1 MENNTTD
8 KEAELERVRIKDR
21 HGQPY
26 YNGVAKSG
34 SNAPGVGKL
43 HRARIED
50 GRVVEVE
57 CGQRAESWVP
67 FGADS
72 TPQEDRHTCS
82 KCGRLDRVPGVEE
95 GRFFTRVNLTAAY
108 DPEKYAPEPL

>member
-1 MENNTTD
+1 MSETDTTETD
-8 KEAELERVRIKDR
+8 ELERVKIKDR

-34 SNAPGVGKL
+34 SHAPGVGKL
-43 HRARIED
+43 HRARIEN

-57 CGQRAESWVP
+57 CGQRAESWIP
-67 FGADS
+67 FTADS

-82 KCGRLDRVPGVEE
+82 KCGRISRVPGVEE
-95 GRFFTRVNLTAAY
+95 GRFFTRVNLT
-108 DPEKYAPEPL
+108 DEYAPEKWAPKPL